1 MMETPQIGFEETSEV
16 LSLIELI
23 YDTVTDGSCWP
34 IVLDRIAEAVNCE
47 EITILPSFSNPGVP
61 NLSSRVRML
70 PKELALCRD
79 NFQSAEILSEP
90 CKAPFPT
97 GSIRYSYRVAPEAH
111 FGVSA
116 MCSDCGLP
124 HGICCRFGLRMPLSH
139 QPVAH
144 LTCVRRSQSGH
155 FGDADGL
162 AFKTLM
168 PHLQRAFR
176 LYLNC
181 EQAKS
186 NALELK
192 LVLDTFDRAVFGLNR
207 NGMVVLSNRNADA
220 IVEKADGLK
229 LDRGRLVA
237 KQSPDDCELQ
247 SHIARFV
254 ALSNREGTAQSV
266 SIHLSRDFESL
277 PLQLTITRF
286 QSAMPNNG
294 QLAAL
299 VFVSDPSQKPQSCS
313 TLLRQLY
320 GLSPTEC
327 RLADLLHQGLEVR
340 EAAGRLKTTLETTR
354 FHLKRVLAKTGTR
367 RQTELMRLMLSLPGV
382 TSDTTWLA

>member
-1 MMETPQIGFEETSEV
+1 VREIPQIGFEETSEV

-23 YDTVTDGSCWP
+23 YDAITDGTCWP

-47 EITILPSFSNPGVP
+47 EITILPSFCNPAGP
-61 NLSSRVRML
+61 NLSSRARMI

-79 NFQSAEILSEP
+79 NFQSAEILGEP
-90 CKAPFPT
+90 CEAPFPT
-97 GSIRYSYRVAPEAH
+97 GSIRYSHRAAPEAH
-111 FGVSA
+111 FGTSE
-116 MCSDCGLP
+116 MCSNCGLP
-124 HGICCRFGLRMPLSH
+124 HGICCRFGLRMPISH
-139 QPVAH
+139 QPAAH
-144 LTCVRRSQSGH
+144 LTCIRRSQSGH

-162 AFKTLM
+162 VFKTLM

-192 LVLDTFDRAVFGLNR
+192 SVLDTFDHAVFGLNR
-207 NGMVVLSNRNADA
+207 NGIVVLSNRKADA

-229 LDRGRLVA
+229 LICGRLVA
-237 KQSPDDCELQ
+237 EHSPDDCELQ
-247 SHIARFV
+247 SHIARSV
-254 ALSNREGTAQSV
+254 AVSTVDGTSQSV
-266 SIHLSRDFESL
+266 SIHLSRDSESL

-286 QSAMPNNG
+286 QSALPNNG
-294 QLAAL
+294 QLVAL
-299 VFVSDPSQKPQSCS
+299 VFLSDPAQKPQSCS
-313 TLLRQLY
+313 TFLRQLY

-367 RQTELMRLMLSLPGV
+367 RQTELMRLMLSLPDAL
-382 TSDTTWLA
+382 STTAYL

>member
-34 IVLDRIAEAVNCE
+34 IVLDRIAEAVNCD
-47 EITILPSFSNPGVP
+47 EITILPGFSEPRGP
-61 NLSSRVRML
+61 NLSNRVRVV
-70 PKELALCRD
+70 PTERALCQD
-79 NFQSAEILSEP
+79 NFQSAEILGEP
-90 CKAPFPT
+90 CEAPFPT

-124 HGICCRFGLRMPLSH
+124 HGICCRFGLRMPLSR

-144 LTCVRRSQSGH
+144 LTCIRRSQSGH
-155 FGDADGL
+155 FRDADGL
-162 AFKTLM
+162 VFQALM

-181 EQAKS
+181 EQEKS
-186 NALELK
+186 NARELK
-192 LVLDTFDRAVFGLNR
+192 SVLDTFDRAVFGLNR
-207 NGMVVLSNRNADA
+207 NGMIVLSNRNADA
-220 IVEKADGLK
+220 IVERADGLK
-229 LDRGRLVA
+229 LDGGRLVA
-237 KQSPDDCELQ
+237 EHSPDDCELQ
-247 SHIARFV
+247 SHIARSV
-254 ALSNREGTAQSV
+254 AVSTGGGTSESASM
-266 SIHLSRDFESL
+266 HLSRDSERL
-277 PLQLTITRF
+277 PLQLTITSF
-286 QSAMPNNG
+286 QSTTPNNG

-299 VFVSDPSQKPQSCS
+299 IFVSDPAQRPQSCS

-327 RLADLLHQGLEVR
+327 RLADLLHEGLEVR
-340 EAAGRLKTTLETTR
+340 EAAGRLKTTLETAR

-367 RQTELMRLMLSLPGV
+367 RQTELMRLMLSLPGMRSS
-382 TSDTTWLA
+382 TASLM